1 MKNESSASVS
11 TPVSG
16 ENETLTR
23 FESTTASEERWLPI
37 PRYEGLYE
45 VSDLGRVCSFA
56 RGRSRLLR
64 QNLTGVMGNQYP
76 TVTLYKH
83 GSRRHWKVHALVL
96 QSFKGHREKGM
107 YACHNDG
114 DRMNSRLDNLR
125 WDTPSGN
132 TLDKKL
138 HGTLVVPDNRGTRCG
153 TAKLTEKDV
162 ASALLNLSSGVS
174 TYEIARTLGVSR
186 SCISSIKGGR
196 TWKHLQINEEFDP
209 S

>member
-1 MKNESSASVS
+1 MKNESSDSAS

-16 ENETLTR
+16 ENETPTR

-37 PRYEGLYE
+37 PGYEGLYE
-45 VSDLGRVCSFA
+45 VSDRGRVRSFS
-56 RGRSRLLR
+56 RGRSKILR
-64 QNLTGVMGNQYP
+64 QSLTGTRGNQYP

-83 GSRRHWKVHALVL
+83 DSRRHWKVHALVL
-96 QSFKGHREKGM
+96 QSFKGPREKGM

-114 DRMNSRLDNLR
+114 DRMNNRLDNLR
-125 WDTPSGN
+125 WDTPTGN

-138 HGTLVVPDNRGTRCG
+138 HGTLVVPDNRGSRCG
-153 TAKLTEKDV
+153 AAKLTEEDV
-162 ASALLNLSSGVS
+162 VFALFKLSEGVS
-174 TYEIARTLGVSR
+174 AYEIARTLGVSR

-196 TWKHLQINEEFDP
+196 NWKHLHTIEEFDP